1 MKIEDNIPVQL
12 CALVRLQFQQK
23 PLYLYFGL
31 ECTYTDDSRHHVP
44 PPFPAIKYVTTY
56 NGRRKTQKLR
66 LDKVDGIFEPAF
78 VVPANI
84 SADGYIFSGPQ
95 AKTEMQKAIF
105 YAPPLQ
111 FLCRDGYGN
120 MDFQEQLL
128 NTVRTDKRTRAYLR
142 KNAQEREQMYLQ
154 LQTSLQKNGQQ
165 SDDERSTNSSS
176 STRS

>member
-1 MKIEDNIPVQL
+1 M
-12 CALVRLQFQQK
+12 
-23 PLYLYFGL
+23 
-31 ECTYTDDSRHHVP
+31 
-44 PPFPAIKYVTTY
+44 
-56 NGRRKTQKLR
+56 RKTQKLR

-154 LQTSLQKNGQQ
+154 LQTSLQTFIVNKVTMKEVQIVVVL
-165 SDDERSTNSSS
+165 DHRSSPYPPG
-176 STRS
+176 

>member
-1 MKIEDNIPVQL
+1 M
-12 CALVRLQFQQK
+12 
-23 PLYLYFGL
+23 
-31 ECTYTDDSRHHVP
+31 
-44 PPFPAIKYVTTY
+44 
-56 NGRRKTQKLR
+56 RKTQKLR

-84 SADGYIFSGPQ
+84 SEDGYIFSGTQ

-128 NTVRTDKRTRAYLR
+128 KNTVRTDTCVLKKKCTGTRTDVFTAADKLT
-142 KNAQEREQMYLQ
+142 K
-154 LQTSLQKNGQQ
+154 K
-165 SDDERSTNSSS
+165 RSTK
-176 STRS
+176 